1 VLVVNREMINILKW
15 VSGGIEALLGIPV
28 LGGSIIISMAWTP
41 LFIMLAFHIII
52 VIFSNKAGV
61 KAYGN
66 VLGIVTN
73 IVGFI
78 PVVGMIMHLLS
89 AVFILVNAAQNQ
101 NKITV

>member
-1 VLVVNREMINILKW
+1 MNREMINILKW
-15 VSGGIEALLGIPV
+15 ISGGIEALLGIPV
-28 LGGSIIISMAWTP
+28 LGGTIIISMAWTP
-41 LFIMLAFHIII
+41 LFIMLAFHIVI
-52 VIFSNKAGV
+52 VILSYKAGV

-78 PVVGMIMHLLS
+78 PGVGMIMHLLS